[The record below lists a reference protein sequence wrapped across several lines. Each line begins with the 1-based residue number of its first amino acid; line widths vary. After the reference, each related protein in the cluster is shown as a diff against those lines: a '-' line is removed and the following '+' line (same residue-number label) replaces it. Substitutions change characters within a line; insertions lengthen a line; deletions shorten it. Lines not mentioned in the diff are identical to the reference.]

1 MTDAEKKVLMQSA
14 KPLAENGIISAGT
27 MDWLRNLKC
36 GDTVQEPE
44 KLVSRKQ
51 GAALLG
57 TSTKSLKNYE
67 ELGKLHGLRIA
78 GKRLVRYRLENLMSL
93 LETVKA

>member
-1 MTDAEKKVLMQSA
+1 MTDAEKRTLLQSA

-36 GDTVQEPE
+36 GETVQEPE
-44 KLVSRKQ
+44 KFVSRKQ
-51 GAALLG
+51 AAALLG
-57 TSTKSLKNYE
+57 VSTKSLHNYE
-67 ELGKLHGLRIA
+67 ESKKLQGLRIA
-78 GKRLVRYRLENLMSL
+78 GKRLIRYSMRDISSL

>member
-1 MTDAEKKVLMQSA
+1 MTDAEKKIFLQSA

-27 MDWLRNLKC
+27 MEWLRNLKC
-36 GDTVQEPE
+36 GETVQEPE

-67 ELGKLHGLRIA
+67 EAGKLHGLRIA
-78 GKRLVRYRLENLMSL
+78 GKRLVRYRLDDLMGL